1 MDNVPIQLEK
11 IMLMQNQAQEHSDQL
26 LVGNGT
32 KMQNSQQLEL
42 VSPEMLLNFGT
53 MHQYHFSFRKV
64 SCMLKKSSK

>member
-1 MDNVPIQLEK
+1 MDNVPMQLEK

-42 VSPEMLLNFGT
+42 VSLEILLNCGIT
-53 MHQYHFSFRKV
+53 YPNRKQKRRP
-64 SCMLKKSSK
+64 SH